1 MAALRKL
8 LPSEANLLYQ
18 HLMRLTDDDRR
29 LRFGGGIMSSESI
42 ERYVQAMDRR
52 RSWTV
57 GYFDDGQLR
66 GVAQIVLPKPQSA
79 PQLMPMQRP
88 GGAEF
93 AVSVEKPWQRRGIG
107 TQLAGQAVVVARNRN
122 IANLFVFCLPENTA
136 MRALARKV
144 GVRLVFSNGEV
155 TGAVDLPRPD
165 QLTLIAEFASE
176 TAAAFDRWADLVT
189 AAAATAAPR
198 S

>member
-1 MAALRKL
+1 
-8 LPSEANLLYQ
+8 
-18 HLMRLTDDDRR
+18 
-29 LRFGGGIMSSESI
+29 
-42 ERYVQAMDRR
+42 MDRR

-57 GYFDDGQLR
+57 GYFEDGQLR
-66 GVAQIVLPKPQSA
+66 GVAQIVLAKTQA
-79 PQLMPMQRP
+79 PHLLPLQRP

-93 AVSVEKPWQRRGIG
+93 AVSVEREREWQRRGIG
-107 TQLAGQAVVVARNRN
+107 TKLAGQAVVVARNRN
-122 IANLFVFCLPENTA
+122 IPNLFMFCLPDNTA

-165 QLTLIAEFASE
+165 QLTIFAEFASE
-176 TAAAFDRWADLVT
+176 TTAAFDRWADLVT
-189 AAAATAAPR
+189 DAPR